1 MTVDF
6 IIRQHRDS
14 PPTGRRGALC
24 QSFDTV
30 LAAAEEVNPH
40 PADQRSA
47 TEDLTTCQ
55 PRLSVEESDS
65 HKVALQHVCEFNMDN
80 LLLIIHHE
88 NAATQTKKLKMITW
102 IQAREEKRLIARV
115 NTLEALMAA
124 AHNEIKPLH

>member
-1 MTVDF
+1 MLTNSNNVHAHSKVSYPLLHSYGMTVDF

-65 HKVALQHVCEFNMDN
+65 HKVALQHVCEFNM
-80 LLLIIHHE
+80 
-88 NAATQTKKLKMITW
+88 
-102 IQAREEKRLIARV
+102 
-115 NTLEALMAA
+115 
-124 AHNEIKPLH
+124 